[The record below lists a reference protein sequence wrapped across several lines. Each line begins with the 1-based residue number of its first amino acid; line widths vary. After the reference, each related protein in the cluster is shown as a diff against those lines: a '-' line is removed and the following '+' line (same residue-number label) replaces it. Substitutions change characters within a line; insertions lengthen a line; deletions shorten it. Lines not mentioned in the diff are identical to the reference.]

1 VPISVEGR
9 LWGAIFVGST
19 REPLPADAEV
29 RLAGFTEL
37 AATVIANAQACVEP
51 LERSPVML
59 ADPDRRMACLPTAEI
74 QKGWKGLQHDCP
86 RAGHAGTNPPGGSA
100 GTAGCSPSP
109 AWAIAFSQARRP
121 SDGQQPQSSRPWQLA
136 GIGLFG

>member
-1 VPISVEGR
+1 
-9 LWGAIFVGST
+9 GARFVWST
-19 REPLPADAEV
+19 REPLPTDAEV

-100 GTAGCSPSP
+100 GIAGCEPSP
-109 AWAIAFSQARRP
+109 ASPLAITTASLRA
-121 SDGQQPQSSRPWQLA
+121 D
-136 GIGLFG
+136 